1 MYISSRPGYSDYHDK
16 KKHFLYIAVMC
27 CLIWL
32 LITGVRMSEVKS
44 RRSQAQRDRERE
56 LLGRAIKEKALGEA
70 VVKLTDRVNELVATR

>member
-1 MYISSRPGYSDYHDK
+1 
-16 KKHFLYIAVMC
+16 MC